1 MTVIDTQDN
10 VTKRTWPELLKQVK
24 GPTLPGNTEKRDRG
38 ELSLEGQTGV
48 SQTNREEGAL
58 QPEKRRTWGAKGG
71 RSQLCSGSRVAS
83 TPVAQRTVPENRDWK
98 PPAGEGASR
107 PVLCSVGSHW
117 RSLRETD

>member
-10 VTKRTWPELLKQVK
+10 VIKRTWPEPLKQVK

-58 QPEKRRTWGAKGG
+58 QPETRRTWGAKGG
-71 RSQLCSGSRVAS
+71 RSQLCSRSRVAS
-83 TPVAQRTVPENRDWK
+83 TQVAQRTVPENRGWK
-98 PPAGEGASR
+98 PPAGGR
-107 PVLCSVGSHW
+107 GLHGQFCV
-117 RSLRETD
+117 R